1 MVEKKSVLIH
11 CSDGWDRTSQ
21 ICALSQLLMD
31 SYYRTFEGFLVLIQ
45 KDWMCYGHKFHTR
58 VGQGSA
64 DYSDDQRSPIF
75 IQYLDCVW
83 QLTRMYPL
91 YFEFNESLLIALA
104 HHLYSC
110 RFGTFLFNNPCERDR
125 ANLNEKTTCLWTYLS
140 SKRSSFMN
148 PYYEKLRYPLL
159 PHTTAVCRGVRL
171 WESYF
176 CRWSPLPSLP
186 TQKVYPLSKTIP
198 SMYVV
203 RARGARISLINQLD
217 KYSTR
222 SQSNQ
227 SNTNILNSRSNTGTP
242 VQVKCWRRRTNDL

>member
-203 RARGARISLINQLD
+203 RARGARTSLINQLD

-222 SQSNQ
+222 SRSNQ
-227 SNTNILNSRSNTGTP
+227 SNTNTLLVHKVTSRI
-242 VQVKCWRRRTNDL
+242 RIY